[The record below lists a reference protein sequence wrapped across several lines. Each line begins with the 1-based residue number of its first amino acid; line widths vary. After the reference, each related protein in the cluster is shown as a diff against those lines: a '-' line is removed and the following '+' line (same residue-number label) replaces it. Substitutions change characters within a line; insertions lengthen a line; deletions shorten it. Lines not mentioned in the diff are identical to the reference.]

1 MNERVRTS
9 IKIYMKIILY
19 LVVEAKRIGLWGK
32 HCSLPSFV
40 NVFKCCVIYEKI
52 NM

>member
-9 IKIYMKIILY
+9 IKIFMKNILY
-19 LVVEAKRIGLWGK
+19 LAVEAKRIRLWGK
-32 HCSLPSFV
+32 NCSLPSFV

-52 NM
+52 NV